1 MRLTIEHRLTQRH
14 DCRRKHHQHRQPGPL
29 DLLLLPHK
37 PPDILFLAP
46 PDLAVREHDPQ
57 VKDIHHELDRVQA
70 PLCGREADAGVPC
83 RPAVHVVDGA
93 VEGVGGP
100 DRGVE
105 FAAGHGVGAE
115 EDVEGVPK
123 DEREG
128 EKEPDDEDA
137 VGDVDVAWESG
148 GAGSSG
154 GFGYSS
160 RRGIGV
166 GCGRGGLR
174 G

>member
-1 MRLTIEHRLTQRH
+1 
-14 DCRRKHHQHRQPGPL
+14 
-29 DLLLLPHK
+29 
-37 PPDILFLAP
+37 
-46 PDLAVREHDPQ
+46 
-57 VKDIHHELDRVQA
+57 
-70 PLCGREADAGVPC
+70 
-83 RPAVHVVDGA
+83 
-93 VEGVGGP
+93 
-100 DRGVE
+100 VE

-115 EDVEGVPK
+115 EDVKGVPK

-137 VGDVDVAWESG
+137 VGDVDVAWESRR
-148 GAGSSG
+148 AGSSG